1 MEQLTIL
8 FGSIREIE
16 QFVRITTRLQ
26 GSVRVSS
33 GEQVMDGKAIMGL
46 MSLGLYRKLTMVYEG
61 TREEFLAFRDSI
73 QSYLAAG

>member
-8 FGSIREIE
+8 FGSIRDIE

-26 GSVRVSS
+26 GSVRVVS

-46 MSLGLYRKLTMVYEG
+46 MSLGLYRKLTMIYEG
-61 TREEFLAFRDSI
+61 PKEEFQSFRDSI
-73 QSYLAAG
+73 QSYLAAS